1 MDISNIKTPAPEAAA
16 FAKSKP
22 KQHYKT
28 LT

>member
-1 MDISNIKTPAPEAAA
+1 MDTIINKTPAPEAAA

-22 KQHYKT
+22 KQQFKT